1 MEITLNVAEYI
12 SIAIILIT
20 LIISFLHQEKK
31 GLRLIQLYIFI
42 SLFVNVILKILDY
55 SLEKASTRRLSNLF
69 INIYSLL
76 EISILFF
83 FLRGII
89 KERRFRISMNIFFL
103 LYILICA
110 IVWTFL
116 NGAIFKSIPALYG
129 FENLFLTIWC
139 FFFMYETMKS
149 DLIINFKSDSNFIA
163 ICGILFYFSITTPFF
178 FSIYTLNKIGLQNL
192 FYFFN
197 SISYTLLFIAFMK
210 AYLCPIQE
218 LKNQYL

>member
-1 MEITLNVAEYI
+1 MEIALDIADYI
-12 SIAIILIT
+12 SLIIILST
-20 LIISFLHQEKK
+20 LIISLLHQEKK
-31 GLRLIQLYIFI
+31 ELRLIQLYIII
-42 SLFVNVILKILDY
+42 SLFANVILKILDY
-55 SLEKASTRRLSNLF
+55 SIERIASRKLSNLF

-76 EISILFF
+76 EISILFY

-89 KERRFRISMNIFFL
+89 KERRFRVSMNIFFL
-103 LYILICA
+103 LYILICS

-116 NGAIFKSIPALYG
+116 NGGIFISIPALYG

-139 FFFMYETMKS
+139 FFYMYETMKS

-163 ICGILFYFSITTPFF
+163 ICGILFYFSITTPYF

-192 FYFFN
+192 FYFFH

-218 LKNQYL
+218 LKKQYL